1 MSSWKKVSKTNQR
14 THHERHQ
21 PASRAHLGL
30 LEKKK
35 DYRQRAKDHNE
46 KQRTLK
52 LLKRR
57 ALNRNPDEFYFHM
70 INSRVEDGEHKEL
83 DKDDEHTPD
92 QIHLMQSQDLR
103 YVSTKRTMESRK
115 INRLQSYLHLL
126 DAANQAKNK
135 HIFFV
140 DTEKEA
146 KHFDL
151 AKQLD
156 THPALLKRRINR
168 LRTNALKN
176 LTLPK
181 VDEVVIEKLAAERDK
196 AYMELQKRIERER
209 ELTII
214 QQKLEIKR
222 HLLNKKESTP
232 KRIKP
237 STKDAPPVYKWKYER
252 KR

>member
-1 MSSWKKVSKTNQR
+1 MSSWKKVSKANQR

-21 PASRAHLGL
+21 PESRAHLGL

-35 DYRQRAKDHNE
+35 DYRQRAKDHHE
-46 KQRTLK
+46 KERTLK

-70 INSRVEDGEHKEL
+70 INSRVEDGEHEEL
-83 DKDDEHTPD
+83 DKDDEHTPE
-92 QIHLMQSQDLR
+92 QIHLMQSQDIR

-146 KHFDL
+146 KQFDL

-156 THPALLKRRINR
+156 THPALLNRRINR

-176 LTLPK
+176 LTFPK

-209 ELTII
+209 ELAII

>member
-1 MSSWKKVSKTNQR
+1 
-14 THHERHQ
+14 
-21 PASRAHLGL
+21 
-30 LEKKK
+30 
-35 DYRQRAKDHNE
+35 
-46 KQRTLK
+46 
-52 LLKRR
+52 
-57 ALNRNPDEFYFHM
+57 
-70 INSRVEDGEHKEL
+70 
-83 DKDDEHTPD
+83 
-92 QIHLMQSQDLR
+92 MQSQDIR
-103 YVSTKRTMESRK
+103 YVSTKRTIESRK

-126 DAANQAKNK
+126 DAANQSKNK

-140 DTEKEA
+140 DTETDA
-146 KHFDL
+146 KQFDL

-168 LRTNALKN
+168 LRTAALKN
-176 LTLPK
+176 MTFPE
-181 VDEVVIEKLAAERDK
+181 VDEVVLEELAAERDR

-209 ELTII
+209 ELTIV

-237 STKDAPPVYKWKYER
+237 SAKDAPPIYKWKYER

>member
-1 MSSWKKVSKTNQR
+1 MSSWKKVSKANQR

-70 INSRVEDGEHKEL
+70 INSRVEGGEHKEL
-83 DKDDEHTPD
+83 DKEDEHTPD

-103 YVSTKRTMESRK
+103 YVSIKRTMESRK

-146 KHFDL
+146 KQFDL

-232 KRIKP
+232 KRVKP

>member
-14 THHERHQ
+14 THRERHQ

-126 DAANQAKNK
+126 DAANQVKNK

-146 KHFDL
+146 KQFDL
-151 AKQLD
+151 TKQLD

-237 STKDAPPVYKWKYER
+237 STKDAPPVYMWKYER